1 MKKVKLYTVSKE
13 IIGDK
18 EVPFTATHYRFD
30 TEEFLRFGKY
40 SSVEVFLNDEKW
52 VRCKDIHYAMLP
64 TKLTVSACNNYM
76 RLFKTGVSRD
86 ICNIRL
92 MFIGST
98 YRIK

>member
-30 TEEFLRFGKY
+30 TKEFLRFGKY

-52 VRCKDIHYAMLP
+52 VCCKDIHYAMLP

-76 RLFKTGVSRD
+76 RLFKTGLSRD